1 MAIDDNVFFEPGTDA
16 DFDRYAVQVHNGEG
30 YYDENG
36 NYVSYHIDDDDY
48 WERQEREI
56 ERMRDD

>member
-16 DFDRYAVQVHNGEG
+16 DFDRYAVQVQ
-30 YYDENG
+30 NG